1 MLGKG
6 LENSTAPKTT
16 YRSKV
21 KFGYHEEGGRNIRKS
36 PLLRLRHTEFENEAV
51 QENQELLFLYP
62 TQSTTK

>member
-16 YRSKV
+16 YQSKV

-36 PLLRLRHTEFENEAV
+36 PLLRFRHTEFENEAV
-51 QENQELLFLYP
+51 QENQ
-62 TQSTTK
+62 